1 MSTFSENLLYLKE
14 KANLSSSEL
23 GRKLGVHTSTITRL
37 LRPDSEPR
45 RTSINQISS
54 QLGMEAYVLEQV
66 KHEEKLDIFDQAAD
80 VLRMLPDAGTSV
92 PVKKDDANLRRARKE
107 DVQIEPD
114 DLFDFPLLSSKYARA
129 QAMLHE
135 EPDSLGLLS
144 LVMPTDE
151 LAPTAPRGSI
161 VYLSVEKNPHCP
173 SPSQEFAVG
182 LIEDKHIYTFGI
194 LEIAKGRMFITP
206 INPRLKAEPAEV
218 SAVVARVEAWMVFF
232 KK

>member
-1 MSTFSENLLYLKE
+1 MLVTS
-14 KANLSSSEL
+14 
-23 GRKLGVHTSTITRL
+23 KLGIDSYTLENVL
-37 LRPDSEPR
+37 LSEEDNR
-45 RTSINQISS
+45 FKD
-54 QLGMEAYVLEQV
+54 A
-66 KHEEKLDIFDQAAD
+66 LDTLLKI
-80 VLRMLPDAGTSV
+80 PDAGTSV

-114 DLFDFPLLSSKYARA
+114 DLFNFPLLSSKYARA

-135 EPDSLGLLS
+135 DPDSLGLLS

-161 VYLSVEKNPHCP
+161 VYLSVEKDPHRP
-173 SPSQEFAVG
+173 SPSQEFAIG

-206 INPRLKAEPAEV
+206 INPRLNGEPAEV

-232 KK
+232 KN